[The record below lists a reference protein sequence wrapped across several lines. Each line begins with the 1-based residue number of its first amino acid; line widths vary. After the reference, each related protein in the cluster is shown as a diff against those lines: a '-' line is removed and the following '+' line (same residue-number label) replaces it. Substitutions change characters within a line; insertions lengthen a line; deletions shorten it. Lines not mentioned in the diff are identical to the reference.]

1 MRLWVIMKHSNISI
15 FVPHIGCPHLCAFCD
30 QRTISGEDKAP
41 KPEDVRRICSEALAE
56 ITSPENTEIAFFG
69 GSFTAIR
76 REYMTALLE
85 AAYEF
90 VGEGKFKGI
99 RFSTRPDYID
109 NETLDILKSYG
120 VTAIELGAQSLDDE
134 VLTANERGH
143 TCEDVVRASTLI
155 KQHGFELGLQ
165 MMVGLYKSTPEKEL
179 ATMRRIIYIHP
190 ETVRIYPVV
199 ILKGTKLGSL
209 FLSGEYKPMSFDSV
223 VSLCAQMLTEFDNAG
238 IRVIK
243 CGLHASEFVERDM
256 VGGFYHPAFRELCEA
271 LVYRNAFEGEIKKA
285 GLKQGNAEF
294 AVPAKMLSKA
304 LGQKKSNIKYFDN
317 KGITI
322 KIISSD
328 KLDKKYQ
335 VINIG

>member
-1 MRLWVIMKHSNISI
+1 MKHSNISI

-41 KPEDVRRICSEALAE
+41 KPDDVRRICKEALADAV
-56 ITSPENTEIAFFG
+56 SPENTEIAFFG

-76 REYMTALLE
+76 RDYMTALLQ

-99 RFSTRPDYID
+99 RLSTRPDYID
-109 NETLDILKSYG
+109 EEILSILGSYG

-134 VLTANERGH
+134 VLLANERGH
-143 TCEDVVRASTLI
+143 TVQDVIDASDLI
-155 KQHGFELGLQ
+155 KQFGFELGIQ
-165 MMVGLYKSTPEKEL
+165 MMVGLYKSSYDKEL
-179 ATMRRIIYIHP
+179 ETMRRIIDIRP

-209 FLSGEYKPMSFDSV
+209 YLSGEYETMSFDSV
-223 VSLCAQMLTEFDNAG
+223 VSLCAQMLTEFENAG
-238 IRVIK
+238 IKVIK

-271 LVYRNAFEGEIKKA
+271 YVYRNAFESEIEKA
-285 GLKQGNAEF
+285 GLKQGSAEF
-294 AVPAKMLSKA
+294 AVPAKKLSKA
-304 LGQKKSNIKYFDN
+304 LGQKKSNIQYFRD
-317 KGITI
+317 KGIVL
-322 KIISSD
+322 KIIPSEA
-328 KLDKKYQ
+328 LDNDIKYQ
-335 VINIG
+335 VINIS